1 MPRRILIY
9 GGTGYTGRLIA
20 ERAQKTRPAPIV
32 GGRTAHLVQQLATT
46 LGVSGRVVALE
57 EPDALDQALGDVCV
71 VVNAA
76 SPFAQTARPL
86 IEACLRTR
94 THYLD
99 ISGELPVFQEAHS
112 YGKTARE
119 RGVMIMPGVGLGV
132 VASDCLA
139 MHVAALVPNAKYLRI
154 GLLRPDSISRGTL
167 RAVLGLT
174 NSRVSVRR
182 NGRLISLPVGRLQ
195 RTFDYG
201 AGAQESIAVT
211 WPDVFTAYYST
222 GIRNI
227 EAYLEA
233 DFAVRT
239 LYQLTAGV
247 AEMLRFAP
255 VQRWLSIA
263 AEAWPKG
270 PSAQQRQTGRCVIV
284 AEAEDSWRR
293 RRCARLETLDGY
305 TFTAEAA
312 TAIARRVARGDFR
325 PGFQTPGQV
334 YGANFVLGLV
344 GSRREDTG
352 RPASRRR
359 SDEMRV

>member
-1 MPRRILIY
+1 MPRRIFIY
-9 GGTGYTGRLIA
+9 GATGYTGRLIA
-20 ERAQKTRPAPIV
+20 ERAKKSRPVPIIA
-32 GGRTAHLVQQLATT
+32 GRTAHLVQQLAGT
-46 LGVSGRVVALE
+46 LGVRGRVAALAE
-57 EPDALDQALGDVCV
+57 SDALDQALDDVCV
-71 VVNAA
+71 VINAA
-76 SPFAQTARPL
+76 SPFTQTARPL

-99 ISGELPVFQEAHS
+99 ISGELPVFQQAHS
-112 YGKTARE
+112 YDKAARK
-119 RGVMIMPGVGLGV
+119 RGIMIMPGVGLGV

-139 MHVAALVPNAKYLRI
+139 MHVAGMVPNAKYLRI
-154 GLLRPDSISRGTL
+154 GLSRPDFISRGTL

-182 NGRLISLPVGRLQ
+182 NGRLTSLPVGRLQ

-201 AGAQESIAVT
+201 AGEQESIAVT

-222 GIRNI
+222 GVRNI
-227 EAYLEA
+227 EAYLAA

-239 LYQLTAGV
+239 LYRFSAGI
-247 AEMLRFAP
+247 AEVLRLAS
-255 VQRWLSIA
+255 VQRWLSVA
-263 AEAWPKG
+263 AEVWPNG
-270 PSAQQRQTGRCVIV
+270 PSAQQRQTGRCVIL

-293 RRCARLETLDGY
+293 RSCARLETLDGY

-312 TAIARRVARGDFR
+312 TAIAQRVAHGDFH
-325 PGFQTPGQV
+325 PGFQTPGKV

-344 GSRREDTG
+344 GSRREDIE
-352 RPASRRR
+352 RPAPRMR